1 MACSVEDYP
10 ENRTGF
16 ERNTI
21 NGKPVAAI
29 GIGAFGQKNVSG
41 AGDLPEIN
49 RTHDQ
54 WRPGLWVNAPPAR
67 SQSGDRV

>member
-10 ENRTGF
+10 ANRTGF

-29 GIGAFGQKNVSG
+29 GIGAFGQKMFPAPAIYRKLTVLMING
-41 AGDLPEIN
+41 ARGY
-49 RTHDQ
+49 
-54 WRPGLWVNAPPAR
+54 G
-67 SQSGDRV
+67 